1 MKTLIFVR
9 HGKSSWEFNVSDE
22 NRPLKS
28 RGITDANTVSKHLKT
43 KEIAIDFLYSSPA
56 NRAFSTCKIF
66 VKNLNISGNKLKIC
80 EELYDFEGKNV
91 LNFIKNMD
99 DTLNTVV
106 LFGHNYAFTALIN
119 SLGDQFIDNLPTS
132 GVVEIE
138 FAAEHWAFIK
148 HGHTKRVL
156 FPRDFKS

>member
-66 VKNLNISGNKLKIC
+66 VKNLNI
-80 EELYDFEGKNV
+80 
-91 LNFIKNMD
+91 
-99 DTLNTVV
+99 
-106 LFGHNYAFTALIN
+106 
-119 SLGDQFIDNLPTS
+119 
-132 GVVEIE
+132 
-138 FAAEHWAFIK
+138 
-148 HGHTKRVL
+148 
-156 FPRDFKS
+156 